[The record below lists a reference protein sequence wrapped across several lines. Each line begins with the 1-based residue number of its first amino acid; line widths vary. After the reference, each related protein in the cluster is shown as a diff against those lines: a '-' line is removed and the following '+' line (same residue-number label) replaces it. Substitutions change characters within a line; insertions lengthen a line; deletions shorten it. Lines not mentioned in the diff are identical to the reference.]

1 MMLNKIIGYVL
12 LVAGLFLIIFSVYQS
27 YNIYT
32 GKSAAPLVFQV
43 PSAQELSL
51 GASQNIAQ
59 QIQNQID
66 QTVQKQINQIL
77 PAAAITKILNL
88 AVWSFLAF
96 ILIFAGGTISGI
108 GVKLIKAV

>member
-1 MMLNKIIGYVL
+1 MILNKIIGYIL
-12 LVAGLFLIIFSVYQS
+12 LTAGLLLILFSVYQS

-32 GKSAAPLVFQV
+32 GKSSAPLVFQV
-43 PSAQELSL
+43 PSAQEIHS
-51 GASQNIAQ
+51 GTGQNIAQ

-66 QTVQKQINQIL
+66 QSVQKQINQIL
-77 PAAAITKILNL
+77 PSATITKILNL
-88 AVWSFLAF
+88 AVWSFLVF